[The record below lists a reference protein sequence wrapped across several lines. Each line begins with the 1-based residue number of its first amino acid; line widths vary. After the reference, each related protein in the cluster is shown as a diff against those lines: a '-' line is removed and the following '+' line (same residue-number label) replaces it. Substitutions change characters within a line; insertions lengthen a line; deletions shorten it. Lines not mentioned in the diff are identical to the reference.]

1 MASDLREG
9 TASRHA
15 FLSSIVW
22 LVIGVTLG
30 FITSIKLAYPDVL
43 SGSALLNFGHIRP
56 VHVHVVIFGWITM
69 AFAGAIY
76 YMTPALCKTR
86 LWSEKLGVWNIWLW
100 NVGLVVAGLTLIL
113 GLTSGRE
120 YSDMIWPVDLYV
132 IFLIILPMALNCW
145 MTILNRKI
153 QGIYAT
159 CWFFGASSLFL
170 LMVFTFSQSVEIFH
184 ITGMNEAYLVWWHA
198 HNILGLWITPVSAA
212 MVYYLVPKI
221 TGNPLYSHKI
231 AHLHFW
237 SLASFYSTPGAHH
250 LMAAPI
256 PEWLKSFASVSGILI
271 LVPAMAFVSNILLT
285 MHGKWRLFVENV
297 PLMWA
302 VTGVLMAIPLNFQGG
317 FQQTRAINWYIH
329 GTHWIVA
336 HAHFA
341 LLGMSTFIEVGAI
354 YYAIPKLFGRKLYSR
369 PMAVWHYWMTLIG
382 FAGFWTALTAAGI
395 IQGAAKVY
403 EIPYV
408 DSVVAT
414 HPYMVVRMWF
424 GLLIISAQ
432 WLFLYNIYKTVT
444 VGEPSTQ
451 PVEEYSKA

>member
-1 MASDLREG
+1 
-9 TASRHA
+9 
-15 FLSSIVW
+15 
-22 LVIGVTLG
+22 
-30 FITSIKLAYPDVL
+30 
-43 SGSALLNFGHIRP
+43 
-56 VHVHVVIFGWITM
+56 
-69 AFAGAIY
+69 
-76 YMTPALCKTR
+76 
-86 LWSEKLGVWNIWLW
+86 
-100 NVGLVVAGLTLIL
+100 
-113 GLTSGRE
+113 
-120 YSDMIWPVDLYV
+120 
-132 IFLIILPMALNCW
+132 
-145 MTILNRKI
+145 
-153 QGIYAT
+153 
-159 CWFFGASSLFL
+159 
-170 LMVFTFSQSVEIFH
+170 
-184 ITGMNEAYLVWWHA
+184 
-198 HNILGLWITPVSAA
+198 
-212 MVYYLVPKI
+212 
-221 TGNPLYSHKI
+221 
-231 AHLHFW
+231 
-237 SLASFYSTPGAHH
+237 
-250 LMAAPI
+250 
-256 PEWLKSFASVSGILI
+256 
-271 LVPAMAFVSNILLT
+271 
-285 MHGKWRLFVENV
+285 
-297 PLMWA
+297 MWA

-414 HPYMVVRMWF
+414 HPYMVARMWF
-424 GLLIISAQ
+424 GLLIIAAQ